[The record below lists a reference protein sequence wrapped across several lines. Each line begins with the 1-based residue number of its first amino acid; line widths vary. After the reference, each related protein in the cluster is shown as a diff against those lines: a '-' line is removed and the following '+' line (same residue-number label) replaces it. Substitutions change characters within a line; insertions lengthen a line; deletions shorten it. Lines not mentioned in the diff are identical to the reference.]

1 MTTTMSHPKN
11 NFPLKRLKSKTA
23 IDLLF
28 DKGKI
33 IRSKH
38 LMLKY
43 ETSGT
48 YSSFCAGVS
57 VSKRNFKRAVDRNRI
72 KRQLREGLKQTEPQ
86 HYFAGN
92 CMLIFTSK
100 KQIDTSM
107 LIKEIRLLL
116 AKKQSL

>member
-48 YSSFCAGVS
+48 YSSFYAGVS

-72 KRQLREGLKQTEPQ
+72 KRQLREGLKQTEP
-86 HYFAGN
+86 HNYFSGN
-92 CMLIFTSK
+92 CMLIYTRRK
-100 KQIDTSM
+100 KIDTSI
-107 LIKEIRLLL
+107 LIQEIKILL
-116 AKKQSL
+116 AKV

>member
-48 YSSFCAGVS
+48 YSSFYAGVS

-72 KRQLREGLKQTEPQ
+72 KRRLREGLKQTEPH
-86 HYFAGN
+86 HYFSGN
-92 CMLIFTSK
+92 CMLIYTSRK
-100 KQIDTSM
+100 KIDTSI
-107 LIKEIRLLL
+107 LIQEIKILL
-116 AKKQSL
+116 AKV